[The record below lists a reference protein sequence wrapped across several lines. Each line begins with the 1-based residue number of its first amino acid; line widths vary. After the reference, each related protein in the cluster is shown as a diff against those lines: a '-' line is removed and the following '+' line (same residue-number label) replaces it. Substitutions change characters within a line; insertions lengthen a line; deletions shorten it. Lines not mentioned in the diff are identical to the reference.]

1 MFAMTRDPAREADET
16 LHGPLRSPEDS
27 LPGSCAVAP
36 VPCTGLADLGER
48 TLSDLMTLQQRI
60 DQAKR
65 TLWALTAAPRPE
77 PRRIEATMANI
88 ADLVR
93 EQQDYF
99 TAAIAAWMA
108 KQCEACRS
116 GTHLAVNYKEHDDD
130 DDK

>member
-1 MFAMTRDPAREADET
+1 MFAMTCDPEGEVEET
-16 LHGPLRSPEDS
+16 MHGPGGSQ
-27 LPGSCAVAP
+27 PGSCAAAP
-36 VPCTGLADLGER
+36 VPCAGLADLGER
-48 TLSDLMTLQQRI
+48 TLADLMTLQQRI

-93 EQQDYF
+93 EQQGYF
-99 TAAIAAWMA
+99 TGAIATWMA

-116 GTHLAVNYKEHDDD
+116 GTPLAEDHPEHDDD